1 MDAQALN
8 ALLAKNNLSGP
19 PPPGPSMGVNAM
31 AATMTEEFPALG
43 YDPTIGGGR
52 GQGAQRKAYLY
63 DPSRTRFAAAVKR
76 PPPVH
81 NPTNE
86 DANSNAQT
94 TLHPSLAIIAPKP
107 SPRVKLHPPTLL
119 PTLPTGETLNSL
131 YLTYRSRALQLG
143 QARNACLARAA
154 EAWRRGDG
162 AGAKRM
168 SREGEEMNKKMK
180 QEMRDAADRIV
191 RERARVVEGIVKSSG
206 LGGGSVNGSNVNADR
221 GKMMGGG
228 LGVCLGVGVENS
240 GNVSIS
246 LTAEEKMEVM
256 LDLHG
261 LHANEATEV
270 LEEFLLAVSFTPLAP
285 YRFQRKC

>member
-1 MDAQALN
+1 
-8 ALLAKNNLSGP
+8 
-19 PPPGPSMGVNAM
+19 MGVNAM
-31 AATMTEEFPALG
+31 ATMTEEFPALG
-43 YDPTIGGGR
+43 YEPATGGGR
-52 GQGAQRKAYLY
+52 GQGVQRKAYMY
-63 DPSRTRFAAAVKR
+63 DPSRTRFAAAVKK
-76 PPPVH
+76 PPPLH
-81 NPTNE
+81 NPTTE

-94 TLHPSLAIIAPKP
+94 TLHPSLTIIAPKP

-180 QEMRDAADRIV
+180 AEMRDAADGIV

-206 LGGGSVNGSNVNADR
+206 LGSGSVNGSNVNADR

-228 LGVCLGVGVENS
+228 LGVCLGVGVENN
-240 GNVSIS
+240 GNGSIS
-246 LTAEEKMEVM
+246 LTAEERLEVM

-270 LEEFLLAVSFTPLAP
+270 LEDFLLAVSFYSVGSLAFNINANP
-285 YRFQRKC
+285 TFGHTA